1 LWYNSKKGV
10 EIMDRK
16 GTKRMTGEL
25 AISEDVIAK
34 IAGVAAKDV
43 AGVAKL
49 VSLPTDIRALVR
61 KDRAAKAVSVSSM
74 DSAMTINIA
83 IAAKA
88 DVKLT
93 DVCENVQKAVKA
105 SVQNMLNR
113 PVAKVNVIVNDIV
126 MPEAEA

>member
-1 LWYNSKKGV
+1 
-10 EIMDRK
+10 MDRK
-16 GTKRMTGEL
+16 GTKKLTGEL

-49 VSLPTDIRALVR
+49 VALPSNIRGMVR
-61 KDRAAKAVSVSSM
+61 KDRAAKAVRVTAM
-74 DSAMTINIA
+74 ESAMTIDIA

-93 DVCENVQKAVKA
+93 ELCAKVQKAVKS

-113 PVAKVNVIVNDIV
+113 PVARVNVIVNDVV
-126 MPEAEA
+126 MPTKA

>member
-1 LWYNSKKGV
+1 
-10 EIMDRK
+10 MDRK

-49 VSLPTDIRALVR
+49 VALPTDIRALVR

-83 IAAKA
+83 IAAQA

-126 MPEAEA
+126 MPQAEA